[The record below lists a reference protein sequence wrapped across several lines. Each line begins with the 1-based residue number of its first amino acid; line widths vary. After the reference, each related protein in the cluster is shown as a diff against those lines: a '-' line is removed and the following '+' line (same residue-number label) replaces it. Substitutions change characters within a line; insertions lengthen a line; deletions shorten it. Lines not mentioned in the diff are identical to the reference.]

1 MYGDCKMTRK
11 QRKNLYRIIAAAVL
25 LVAATLADV
34 FLLPSGGKWEI
45 LKLAIYLVPY
55 FVIGYDILW
64 RSAVNISHGQ
74 VFDENF
80 LMVVATLGAL
90 CIGFFPDTEEQ
101 YREAVFV
108 MLFYQVGE
116 LFQSVAVGKSRKSIS
131 SLMDIRPD
139 CAYIERDGELVPV
152 DPETVAVGDIITV
165 RPGEKIPLDGI
176 VTEGTSDL
184 NTVAL
189 TGEADPRAVA
199 AGDAVISG
207 CVNMSGVIK
216 VKVTHTFGESTVSKI
231 LELVENSSENKSKS
245 EQFITKFARIYTPAV
260 VIAAVLLAVLP
271 PLVIPGSFIANFPT
285 WLIRALT
292 FLVISCPCALVISV
306 PLSFFGGIGGAS
318 KKGILV
324 KGSNYL
330 ETLSKVKTAVF
341 DKTGTLTKGTFSV
354 TEIHPEN
361 ITEEQL
367 LHLAA
372 HAEAFSNHPIAVS
385 LRNAYGK
392 PVNMD
397 AVADVSEITG
407 RGVKAKVDGKTVYAG
422 NAALMQETGLTPAAC
437 PAPGTVIHVSYDG
450 KYAGYLLISDTPK
463 ETSKAAI
470 AALKECGV
478 ERIVMLTGD
487 RKETAEAISKE
498 LSIDE
503 YHAGLLPADKV
514 DMVEKLLS
522 ENRTDGKLTFVGDGI
537 NDAPVLMR
545 ADVGIAMGA
554 LGSDAAIEAADIVLM
569 DDDPAKIAEA
579 MKISRFTLRIV
590 RQNIVF
596 ALAVKAA
603 VLLLG
608 ALGLAPM
615 WLAVFADVGVA
626 FLAILNAMRT
636 LKK

>member
-1 MYGDCKMTRK
+1 MTRK